1 MRSVIRRT
9 QGMRSVIR
17 RTQTHSRASRGHG
30 ERIDMFHRDGE
41 GLELNGRQVRRAGN
55 QVQSSAIK
63 CNQVQS
69 SAIKCHQVPSSAITE
84 MARALSP
91 TGGRCG
97 HAETKVR
104 NFALP
109 ASSILMSS
117 DTSNA
122 YLMRKE
128 SRGAM
133 ANQRPSAA
141 IGGHQRPSVAIRG
154 HQGPSEAIRGT
165 RGKRARGRLSRVRS
179 RRLERGTQLGLR
191 PRGDR
196 AGSTE
201 HCLELGQC
209 ERREKNLG

>member
-1 MRSVIRRT
+1 MQLAPSRRCVV
-9 QGMRSVIR
+9 GAARPSKPNRLEAVHLMRSVIR

-63 CNQVQS
+63 CNQVQ
-69 SAIKCHQVPSSAITE
+69 SSAITE

-141 IGGHQRPSVAIRG
+141 IGGHQWPSGAIRG
-154 HQGPSEAIRGT
+154 HQRHSGEARTWETLSCTEPPAGARHAARPPT
-165 RGKRARGRLSRVRS
+165 RERSCWSHRASSGA
-179 RRLERGTQLGLR
+179 
-191 PRGDR
+191 R
-196 AGSTE
+196 AV
-201 HCLELGQC
+201 
-209 ERREKNLG
+209 